1 MKGNVETTGRDGVVK
16 AAFQYRD
23 ALLSH
28 AFGMLRDWSLAEDAV
43 QDSFIV
49 VMNKWTD
56 FRPGTS
62 IYHWLRQIV
71 HNKTLEAL
79 RARGRRASP
88 AEEELM
94 AQVAGALEKYLDEE
108 MADRQVLMRRALQR
122 CLSFLNPRAAGILEG
137 FYGESRSCEAIAQV
151 QKRSVNAVRLSLSR
165 LRKQLHECMSR
176 QIPAIEGEA

>member
-1 MKGNVETTGRDGVVK
+1 MEPTDRDGVVK

-28 AFGMLRDWSLAEDAV
+28 AFAMLRDWSLAEDTV
-43 QDSFIV
+43 QDAFIV

-79 RARGRRASP
+79 RARGRKVSL
-88 AEEELM
+88 AEGELLV
-94 AQVAGALEKYLDEE
+94 QVAGALEKYLDED
-108 MADRQVLMRRALQR
+108 MADRQALMRRALQR
-122 CLSFLNPRAAGILEG
+122 CMSFLNRRAVGILEG
-137 FYGESRSCEAIAQV
+137 FYGESQSCEAIAQE
-151 QKRSVNAVRLSLSR
+151 QRRSVNAIRLSLSR
-165 LRKQLHECMSR
+165 LRKQLHDCMSR
-176 QIPAIEGEA
+176 QLPALEGEA